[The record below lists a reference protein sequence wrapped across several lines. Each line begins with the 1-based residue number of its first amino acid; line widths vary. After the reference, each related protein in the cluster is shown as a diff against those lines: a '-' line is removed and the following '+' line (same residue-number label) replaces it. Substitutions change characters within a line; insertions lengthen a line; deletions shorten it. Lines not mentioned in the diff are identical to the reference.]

1 MSVYNEE
8 TIVSDVVESIGNGS
22 LIQHGKHNDRVYLMK
37 MDKRDATIM
46 PERLLK
52 IAHAEGYTK
61 IFCKVPKWVAPL
73 FYANGFILEA
83 AIPQF
88 YNDNEDVF
96 FISKFLDSDRLLGIE
111 KDKLNGLGQLLY
123 QKTEGKKLRD
133 STYAIRSLSVD
144 DIDQI
149 AHIYDNIF
157 ETYPFPIHDPDFLLE
172 SMENDVH
179 YFGADKNGQIV
190 AVAAAEV
197 DRKGC
202 NAEMTDFA
210 TLKAHQGNRLAMYIL
225 QKMEAEMSKQGISSL
240 YTIARLN
247 SLPMNKTFLRAS
259 YNYAGTLIK
268 NTNIAGSI
276 ESMNILYK
284 HLSPDK
290 ISCYD

>member
-1 MSVYNEE
+1 MNVYKEE

-37 MDKRDATIM
+37 LNKRDATTM
-46 PERLLK
+46 PVELTKMAR
-52 IAHAEGYTK
+52 AEGYTK
-61 IFCKVPKWVAPL
+61 IFCKVPKWAAPL

-88 YNDNEDVF
+88 YNDEEDVF
-96 FISKFLDSDRLLGIE
+96 FISKFLSSDRLLNIE

-123 QKTEGKKLRD
+123 QQKEAKTLT
-133 STYAIRSLSVD
+133 SSSYNIRPLGIH
-144 DIDQI
+144 DINQI
-149 AHIYDNIF
+149 AHIYDEIF
-157 ETYPFPIHDPDFLLE
+157 ETYPFPIHDPAFLKE
-172 SMENDVH
+172 SMENDIH
-179 YFGADKNGQIV
+179 YFGAEKNGKIV

-197 DRKGC
+197 DRKGG

-210 TLKAHQGNRLAMYIL
+210 TLKAHQGNRLATYIL
-225 QKMEAEMSKQGISSL
+225 QTMETEMLKQNITSL

-247 SLPMNKTFLRAS
+247 SLPMNKTFLRAN
-259 YNYAGTLIK
+259 YQYAGTLIK

-284 HLSPDK
+284 HL
-290 ISCYD
+290 

>member
-1 MSVYNEE
+1 MNVYKEE

-22 LIQHGKHNDRVYLMK
+22 LIQHGKHNDRIYLMK
-37 MDKRDATIM
+37 LDKRDATIM
-46 PERLLK
+46 PERLSK
-52 IAHAEGYTK
+52 MARSEGYSK
-61 IFCKVPKWVAPL
+61 IFCKVPKWAAPL
-73 FYANGFILEA
+73 FYVNGFILEA

-88 YNDNEDVF
+88 YSDDEDVF

-133 STYAIRSLSVD
+133 SSYTIRPLSVD

-149 AHIYDNIF
+149 AHLYNEIF
-157 ETYPFPIHDPDFLLE
+157 ETYPFPIHDPDFLQE
-172 SMENDVH
+172 SMENDIH
-179 YFGADKNGQIV
+179 YFGAEKNGQIA

-210 TLKAHQGNRLAMYIL
+210 TLKAHQGNRLATYIL
-225 QKMEAEMSKQGISSL
+225 QAMEAEMNKQGISSL

-247 SLPMNKTFLRAS
+247 SLPMNKTFLRAN
-259 YNYAGTLIK
+259 YHYAGTLIK

-284 HLSPDK
+284 H
-290 ISCYD
+290 ISLNKTSRYA